1 MENNIRFL
9 HTADLHLGAELSNL
23 KEQSAE
29 RNAEMLLCLERI
41 FALAKNEGASL
52 LLIAGDLFENN
63 SVPKAIFNT
72 FLNCVETNSNIT
84 VVFAAGNHDPLTA
97 DSPFLTH
104 TLPQN
109 LLVLDTQDCIL
120 EPENLPVRIYGK
132 SFKSIYEQGSN
143 SFSLPVIKDEKINI
157 MVLHAELG
165 SVTNGNYNPITRNF
179 LETSGM
185 DYIALGHIHAF
196 SGVEKI
202 GSTHFCYSGTP
213 EPHGFD
219 EGGIK
224 GVVLGEFTGKTLKTK
239 FIETAERSFNTVN
252 VDISDKQNSAEAA
265 EQILAVLRER
275 YGQSFGKNFYK
286 IILDGFVG
294 ENANFNNTEILKRIS
309 PFVYYAKIRNNT
321 KIKVDLNVLKN
332 ENSLKGIFVKTMLKK
347 IESETDSFNKEKLEK
362 ALYLGLSAFNAE
374 VNLVEN

>member
-1 MENNIRFL
+1 MENNLKFL

-29 RNAEMLLCLERI
+29 RSAEMLLCLERI
-41 FALAKNEGASL
+41 FTLAKNEGASL

-63 SVPKAIFNT
+63 SVSETIFGT
-72 FLNCVETNSNIT
+72 FLNCVKNHNDIT
-84 VVFAAGNHDPLTA
+84 VIFAAGNHDPLTA

-109 LLVLDTQDCIL
+109 LLVLNSQDSVIEL
-120 EPENLPVRIYGK
+120 EHLPVRIYGK
-132 SFKSIYEQGSN
+132 SFKSIYEQGSG

-165 SVTNGNYNPITRNF
+165 SVTSGNYNPITRNF

-185 DYIALGHIHAF
+185 DYVALGHIHAF

-224 GVVLGEFTGKTLKTK
+224 GVVLGEFSGKTLKTK
-239 FIETAERSFNTVN
+239 FIETAERAFNTVN
-252 VDISDKQNSAEAA
+252 IDISDKQTSAEVA
-265 EQILAVLRER
+265 EQIVAVLREK
-275 YGQSFGKNFYK
+275 YGQNFGKNFYK
-286 IILDGFVG
+286 IILNGFVG

-309 PFVYYAKIRNNT
+309 PFVYYAKIRNAT
-321 KIKVDLNVLKN
+321 KIKVDLNLLKN
-332 ENSLKGIFVKTMLKK
+332 ENSLKGIFVKTMLQK
-347 IESETDSFNKEKLEK
+347 IESEPDSYKKEKLEK